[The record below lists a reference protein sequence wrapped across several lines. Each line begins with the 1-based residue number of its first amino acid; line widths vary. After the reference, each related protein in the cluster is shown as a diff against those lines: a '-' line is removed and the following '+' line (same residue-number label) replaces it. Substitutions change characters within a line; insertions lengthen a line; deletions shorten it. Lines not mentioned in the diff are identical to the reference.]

1 MAKIFK
7 DKTGSWYGGDNYL
20 SMKQQQFNAKCV
32 ANYMQNISKYDWNK
46 DSIKAILGNLSD
58 ESNVNPQLNERGGG
72 SGYGLVQW
80 TPKTNLLKRARAI
93 NQYKTYDTMY
103 TQLCVIDY
111 EIDNHIQW
119 ITTSRYPITFKQ
131 FATNSGNHSLN
142 YLVGAWLC
150 NYERP
155 ADQSQAHINEREQK
169 AIEVCAKIDW
179 DATPSEDGGS
189 VNGFMKW
196 LKKIADNN
204 EYIYIWGANHT
215 NPPNWDSTLK
225 AFDCSSYVSYGL
237 HNGGGYDL
245 DVVFT
250 TATQKKELEELG
262 FKVKNFNR
270 SELKRGDILINA
282 GVHTEVVWSVDGDNI
297 QTIGAHM
304 HYPDNPSKDISIANM
319 GSGSEYDF
327 MARPYNRDV
336 DPPPFKKKPKIEKY
350 QPFAFNPP
358 PAQTYIKKRYW

>member
-7 DKTGSWYGGDNYL
+7 DKTGSWYGGDVAL

-32 ANYMQNISKYDWNK
+32 ANYMQNISKYDWSI
-46 DSIKAILGNLSD
+46 DSIKAVLGNFSV
-58 ESNVNPQLNERGGG
+58 ESNVNPQRWQEGGG
-72 SGYGLVQW
+72 GGYGLAQW
-80 TPKTNLLKRARAI
+80 TPKDKLDRYARQI
-93 NQYKTYDTMY
+93 DRFKTVDTMY
-103 TQLCVIDY
+103 TQLLVLDHNY
-111 EIDNHIQW
+111 ENHQEYFP
-119 ITTSRYPITFKQ
+119 TSDYPISYKDFIENK
-131 FATNSGNHSLN
+131 GNHSVH
-142 YLVGAWLC
+142 YLVGAWC
-150 NYERP
+150 KNYERP
-155 ADQSQAHINEREQK
+155 ADQSQR
-169 AIEVCAKIDW
+169 AIDIRYSRVDDVCAKIDW
-179 DATPSEDGGS
+179 DNPPSEDGGS
-189 VNGFMKW
+189 IDGFMKW

-204 EYIYIWGANHT
+204 EYIYILGANHT

-245 DVVFT
+245 DIVFT

-297 QTIGAHM
+297 QTIGAHD
-304 HYPDNPSKDISIANM
+304 HFPSDPAKDISISNM
-319 GSGSEYDF
+319 GSGSGYDF